1 MFIQSSKIH
10 FKFLTGIL
18 LTLVVLL
25 AGCSDTDDITATINN
40 PIPTAVRVTPVVRST
55 FTDTVTLVGQV
66 TAAES
71 VTVSP
76 KRNGRVAEVWADEG
90 MTVTKGTPLLR
101 LESAGL
107 TGEAIIALAQSR
119 LSVTT
124 AKDALI
130 NTRKVT
136 TESVNS
142 ATTAVHQTQ
151 ASLSSALLNLENTDR
166 ETTETIN
173 QIYETAK
180 RTLDTTL
187 LTLTSSLEDLNMILG
202 VDIGKETINDS
213 FEQYLGALDQTTL
226 QIAEDD
232 FHTARAIQLTTT
244 NLGPLMRH
252 GEIDKALTILDT
264 ALRSATIAA
273 TSTDAVL
280 VKTVTSNTYTPAMLT
295 AHINSVNAVENNLN
309 ASLIQIESSQQAIR
323 TAKIARKDSLA
334 SLRVAI
340 KNARASVDGSQARL
354 AVANASAD
362 QNITAAANALQMA
375 EQALLSTQ
383 VRYEPLTVVAPRP
396 GVIVARRADPGE
408 SVTVATPLFEI
419 AEIDTVKITIEVT
432 ERIINKIAL
441 GDIIPV
447 TTDITKKIF
456 LAKVTRRDLAA
467 DPATHT
473 FTIELTLDNTAQLLL
488 PGMLASTTITVAEKP
503 DVIIIP
509 TSAVLTDIDTG
520 ESAVFVSVDGVAQKR
535 PVTLGMTNGKDI
547 IITTGL
553 TTGEL
558 LITTGADFLDDEEA
572 ILIIE

>member
-232 FHTARAIQLTTT
+232 FHTAREIQLTIT

-340 KNARASVDGSQARL
+340 KNARTLVDGSQARL